1 MHCAGAADAGW
12 RSLEDEAM
20 DRIIRAPSG
29 LTRQPGRLILALL
42 GILFL
47 LAACSPVAAPSGKAF
62 GLSEPAMRVLLAIV
76 GGLLLTIGY
85 ILYQIILQII
95 GLIAGGLLGA
105 IVANYLAEGESI
117 YLVAGF
123 IIGAVI
129 GTMLAESMTY
139 LAVFLGGFFLGIIA
153 AESAFRTLAGNEP
166 GTLVLGVGGIIGG
179 LVVVGLYQVWVTAL
193 MSAVGAVLFGVAIS
207 APVILWFVFF
217 IAGMGIQLGA
227 AYATG
232 HEERIRP
239 GYHGER
245 EEP

>member
-1 MHCAGAADAGW
+1 
-12 RSLEDEAM
+12 M
-20 DRIIRAPSG
+20 DRILRALSVFVCGFKPAPLVMLG
-29 LTRQPGRLILALL
+29 ALL
-42 GILFL
+42 L

-62 GLSEPAMRVLLAIV
+62 GLTEPAMRVLLAIV
-76 GGLLLTIGY
+76 GGLLLTLGY
-85 ILYQIILQII
+85 ILYQIILQVI
-95 GLIAGGLLGA
+95 GLIAGGLLGS
-105 IVANYLAEGESI
+105 IVANYLGDGETI
-117 YLVAGF
+117 YLVVGF
-123 IIGAVI
+123 IAGAVL
-129 GTMLAESMTY
+129 GMMMAESMTY
-139 LAVFLGGFFLGIIA
+139 LAVFLGGFFLGMIA
-153 AESAFRTLAGNEP
+153 AEAAFRALAEPVLSTGNEP
-166 GTLVLGVGGIIGG
+166 GTIVMGVGGVIGG

-232 HEERIRP
+232 HEERVRP